1 MWLTEFSRAETMEM
15 TSSILIAILALGAGG
30 GVAAS
35 IDKGR
40 FMRMTP
46 SEYDLMVRDGHD
58 AWQRSVCRPEM
69 SGGPQ
74 SRFYLVRQCDG
85 PEQAALSS
93 LGGRN
98 SKALG
103 IPTEGT
109 SD

>member
-1 MWLTEFSRAETMEM
+1 VPEQYRE
-15 TSSILIAILALGAGG
+15 LAADEGARLRQMYGLEATG
-30 GVAAS
+30 QRC
-35 IDKGR
+35 K
-40 FMRMTP
+40 M
-46 SEYDLMVRDGHD
+46 D
-58 AWQRSVCRPEM
+58 AQVGTRIQRRVCRPEM